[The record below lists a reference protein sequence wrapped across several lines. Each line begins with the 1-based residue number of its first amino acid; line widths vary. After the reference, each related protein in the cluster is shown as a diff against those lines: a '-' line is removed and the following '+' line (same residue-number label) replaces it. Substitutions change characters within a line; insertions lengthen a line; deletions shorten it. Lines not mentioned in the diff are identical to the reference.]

1 MSANDDTLLI
11 NSDQVPEYDK
21 PTLPDTG
28 EVIIFVEEDN
38 FDYGGKIDLAYRLPL
53 RRIVPTNSLQST
65 SYSIEAPDAG
75 IAVPGETV
83 VPGYV
88 EAFDPYLLKR
98 AQSNNASSLAQFLI
112 ISTDQNI
119 DDNYVIQGSG
129 FYRFPT
135 THNYLVGQQYYLS
148 DSAAGGVTTTPP
160 AGTKQ
165 KLFIPVD
172 QSTILINISIGA

>member
-1 MSANDDTLLI
+1 MSADDDTLLI
-11 NSDQVPEYDK
+11 NSKDVPEYDK
-21 PTLPDTG
+21 PNLPATG
-28 EVIIFVEEDN
+28 EVIVFVEEDN

-53 RRIVPTNSLQST
+53 DRIVPTNSQQST
-65 SYSIEAPDAG
+65 SYSIEAPGAG
-75 IAVPGETV
+75 IAVPDQTV
-83 VPGYV
+83 VPAYV
-88 EAFDPYLLKR
+88 EAFDPYALKR
-98 AQSNNASSLAQFLI
+98 AQANNATSLAQFLI
-112 ISTDQNI
+112 IQPDQNV

-148 DSAAGGVTTTPP
+148 DSAAGGVTATPP

-172 QSTILINISIGA
+172 ASTILINFSIGA